1 MSEDNEKDFFIEL
14 RNYKS
19 AIESLRPVKRTMLLW
34 SVVSLVYVCGDLE
47 IKSSDVGLW
56 GVQITGITDQE
67 LTIFLLLATSYY
79 AIKWLWTNFLKL
91 RSYSRDG
98 FINEL
103 RNRDSQKIKEIEADW
118 NYREGYVEGRK
129 SQGMQVEDTHIIND
143 KDFRGLVTDLI
154 RSRLVSRAVTFM
166 ELFGVSF
173 YFPFLI
179 ALSALLALL
188 GRLLG

>member
-1 MSEDNEKDFFIEL
+1 MSEGNEKNFFTEL

-19 AIESLRPVKRTMLLW
+19 AIEDLRPIKRPMLLW
-34 SVVSLVYVCGDLE
+34 SVVSLVYVCGGLE

-79 AIKWLWTNFLKL
+79 MIKWLWSNFLKL
-91 RSYSRDG
+91 RSYLREG

-103 RNRDSQKIKEIEADW
+103 RNRNPK
-118 NYREGYVEGRK
+118 VEGSK
-129 SQGMQVEDTHIIND
+129 FQGLEAEDTDIIND
-143 KDFRGLVTDLI
+143 KDFRGLVTDLV
-154 RSRLVSRAVTFM
+154 RSSLVSRAVTFM

-173 YFPFLI
+173 VFPLLI
-179 ALSALLALL
+179 AFGALVALLIRSL
-188 GRLLG
+188 